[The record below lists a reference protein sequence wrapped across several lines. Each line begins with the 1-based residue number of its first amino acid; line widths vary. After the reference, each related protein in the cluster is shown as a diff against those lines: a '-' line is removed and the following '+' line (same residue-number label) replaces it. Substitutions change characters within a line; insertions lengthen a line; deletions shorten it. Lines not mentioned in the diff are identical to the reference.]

1 METPANVAMDEASA
15 TAEPVVT
22 LSVLEKFL
30 SLRGL
35 TQAQGRVTKPPK
47 LTADALG
54 RTYTKRRHW
63 RKTLA
68 QRAALREPEDL
79 FRDSVDVY
87 VPRKR
92 AQELMNL
99 HKDEQEVNGVFLSE
113 TRALSFEREVLD
125 KVVADR
131 GGNREQFEER
141 LLQLLAKE
149 RGLQPV
155 EEDQDDAQVE
165 HAPDVEREHNCN
177 QDSNVAQM

>member
-1 METPANVAMDEASA
+1 MLAPRNGWPNDPHTTRARGD
-15 TAEPVVT
+15 VVCAW
-22 LSVLEKFL
+22 EKFL

-54 RTYTKRRHW
+54 RTYTKRRHG

-99 HKDEQEVNGVFLSE
+99 HKDEQQVNGVFLSE

-125 KVVADR
+125 KVVAD
-131 GGNREQFEER
+131 
-141 LLQLLAKE
+141 
-149 RGLQPV
+149 
-155 EEDQDDAQVE
+155 
-165 HAPDVEREHNCN
+165 
-177 QDSNVAQM
+177 